1 MGIYTIG
8 GFIDASNNETLVSHA
23 KPLPVSGLV
32 SKGEALAAGTAYRGF
47 RVDVVGT
54 TAWTF
59 TFTNGGTVSFNP
71 VAGEIFDWDGQFT
84 VIGTGGSGA
93 GYLP

>member
-1 MGIYTIG
+1 MVAPVVVNS
-8 GFIDASNNETLVSHA
+8 IDSAGLPQPVS
-23 KPLPVSGLV
+23 PTDPMPVSGLI
-32 SKGEALAAGTAYRGF
+32 SKGEALAAGTAYHGF

-59 TFTNGGTVSFNP
+59 TFTNGGTVSFTP

>member
-1 MGIYTIG
+1 MSDALIYAL
-8 GFIDASNNETLVSHA
+8 DANGDIHRVS
-23 KPLPVSGLV
+23 PTDPMPVSGFI
-32 SKGEALAAGTAYRGF
+32 SKGGVLGAGIVYHGF

-59 TFTNGGTVSFNP
+59 TFTNGGTVSFTP
-71 VAGEIFDWDGQFT
+71 VAGEILDWDGQFT
-84 VIGTGGSGA
+84 VIGTGGSGT